1 MAGRIQQNN
10 AAGIEQYRGIYLK
23 RIPTF
28 SFPLMLEVMQEQGV
42 AAASILKNTGLEATD
57 LAMEGT
63 LVSFLQALK
72 FVRNIL
78 KHSPL
83 ADIGLHIGDRYHV
96 STYGVLGY
104 AMMSCGTWGDALAL
118 GRRFHQV
125 ASSLANIDLDIDQRR
140 NTLSYIATPFYPELT
155 DIEPF
160 IVEKLFASL
169 IAASRS
175 VLREPAYPS
184 RVSFTYSEPEDAVAY
199 REIFPCP
206 IEFDARENRFE
217 MDMAPLRQPLLAANE
232 VCAAMGRR
240 MCEEYLG
247 QYEQTDDSVR
257 RRVADLLLS
266 SPHGMPRMDAV
277 ADALHMSSRTLRRL
291 LLVEGATFQEICDE
305 LRHDLSKQYLRGSQL
320 SLDEI
325 AHLVGFTESTNFRRA
340 FKRWQGLPPAQY
352 RRQQQQQLLYLPRPS

>member
-1 MAGRIQQNN
+1 
-10 AAGIEQYRGIYLK
+10 
-23 RIPTF
+23 
-28 SFPLMLEVMQEQGV
+28 MLEVMQEQGV
-42 AAASILKNTGLEATD
+42 SAASILKNTGLEPAD
-57 LAMEGT
+57 LAVESA

-72 FVRNIL
+72 FVRNL
-78 KHSPL
+78 LRHSSR

-104 AMMSCGTWGDALAL
+104 AMMSCATWADALAI

-125 ASSLANIDLDIDQRR
+125 ASSLANIDLYIDEQR

-160 IVEKLFASL
+160 IVEKLFAGL

-175 VLREPAYPS
+175 VLPEPAYPS
-184 RVSFTYSEPEDAVAY
+184 RVSFTYSEPRYAAAY
-199 REIFPCP
+199 RAIFPCP
-206 IEFDARENRFE
+206 IEFGARENRFE
-217 MDMAPLRQPLLAANE
+217 MDMVRLQQPLPAANE

-240 MCEEYLG
+240 MCEEHLG
-247 QYEQTDDSVR
+247 QYERTDDSVH
-257 RRVADLLLS
+257 RRVTDLLLS
-266 SPHGMPRMDAV
+266 SPHGMPRMEAV

-291 LLVEGATFQEICDE
+291 LLVEGTTFQDICDE

-352 RRQQQQQLLYLPRPS
+352 RRQQQAL